1 MHFEV
6 FIKKV
11 LKIFFLSKDRGE
23 RRCGKFYAKIILQL
37 EKIIKGLNERTEI

>member
-23 RRCGKFYAKIILQL
+23 NFGKFYAKIILQL